1 MLEKILKYAFGLTG
15 ALTGVS
21 LVRLLMVRSGMKVHL
36 GTLYGIGLYV
46 VAAVILGIGMFFLGD
61 KVIAIS
67 AGFVDKIEESL
78 QKITLYELMIGACGL
93 IAGLII
99 ANLISIPIVK
109 IELIGVPL
117 SIIINILFGICG
129 IYFTVIK
136 KNENIFDGAS
146 NRKKTAKSGGVKL
159 LDTSVII
166 DGRILDLSRTGFLEG
181 ELVIP
186 GFVLEELR
194 HLADSSD
201 DVIRAKGRRGLDVL
215 NMLKSDAKFPIT
227 IDNTEGD
234 SQVEVDEQLLS
245 KAKEMGAKIITND
258 YNLGK
263 VAAIRGIEVL
273 NINDLAN
280 SMKPIAVS
288 GEEMTIRIVKE
299 GKESGQGIG
308 YLDDGTMVVVEQ
320 AYKYKGQ
327 LVDLVVVSV
336 LQTSAGRMIF
346 GKLKNVHLS
355 LANSACE

>member
-15 ALTGVS
+15 ALTGIS
-21 LVRLLMVRSGMKVHL
+21 LVRLLMIQSNMEEYL
-36 GTLYGIGLYV
+36 GTVYGVGLFI
-46 VAAVILGIGMFFLGD
+46 VAAVILGIGMFLLGG

-67 AGFVDKIEESL
+67 AGFVDKIEDSL
-78 QKITLYELMIGACGL
+78 QKITLYELLIGASGL

-129 IYFTVIK
+129 IYFALIK
-136 KNENIFDGAS
+136 KNENIFDGALDKKRTQKS
-146 NRKKTAKSGGVKL
+146 NGIKL

-194 HLADSSD
+194 HLADSAD

-215 NMLKSDAKFPIT
+215 NMLKSDVKFPIT
-227 IDNTEGD
+227 IDNSEGD
-234 SQVEVDEQLLS
+234 PKIEVDEQLLMR
-245 KAKEMGAKIITND
+245 AKEIGAKVITND

-263 VAAIRGIEVL
+263 VAAIKGIEVL

-280 SMKPIAVS
+280 SMKPLAVT

-299 GKESGQGIG
+299 GKESGQGVG

-320 AYKYKGQ
+320 ADKFKGQ

-336 LQTSAGRMIF
+336 LQTSAGRMVF
-346 GKLKNVHLS
+346 GKFKNVHLS
-355 LANSACE
+355 LVK

>member
-15 ALTGVS
+15 ALTGIS
-21 LVRLLMVRSGMKVHL
+21 LVRLLLIRIGMKEYL
-36 GTLYGIGLYV
+36 GTLYGIGLYI

-67 AGFVDKIEESL
+67 AGFVDKIEESV

-93 IAGLII
+93 IAGLIV

-117 SIIINILFGICG
+117 SIIINVLFGICG
-129 IYFTVIK
+129 IYFAVIK
-136 KNENIFDGAS
+136 KNENIFDGALS
-146 NRKKTAKSGGVKL
+146 RKKTAKQSGIKL

-234 SQVEVDEQLLS
+234 PQVEVDEQLLS

-355 LANSACE
+355 LANSTYE

>member
-15 ALTGVS
+15 ALTGIS
-21 LVRLLMVRSGMKVHL
+21 LVRLLMIQSGMEEYL
-36 GTLYGIGLYV
+36 STFYGVGLFI
-46 VAAVILGIGMFFLGD
+46 VAAVILGIGMFLLGG

-67 AGFVDKIEESL
+67 AGFVDKIEDSL
-78 QKITLYELMIGACGL
+78 QKITLYELMIGASGL

-129 IYFTVIK
+129 IYFTLIK
-136 KNENIFDGAS
+136 KNDNIFDGALDK
-146 NRKKTAKSGGVKL
+146 KKTLKSNGTKL

-194 HLADSSD
+194 HLADSAD

-215 NMLKSDAKFPIT
+215 NMLKNDAKFPIT
-227 IDNTEGD
+227 IDNSEGD
-234 SQVEVDEQLLS
+234 PQIEVDEQLLLR
-245 KAKEMGAKIITND
+245 ANEIGAKIITND

-263 VAAIRGIEVL
+263 VAAIKGIEVL

-280 SMKPIAVS
+280 SMKPVAVT

-299 GKESGQGIG
+299 GKESGQGVG

-320 AYKYKGQ
+320 AYKFKGQ

-336 LQTSAGRMIF
+336 LQTSAGRMVF
-346 GKLKNVHLS
+346 GKFKNVHLS
-355 LANSACE
+355 MVN

>member
-15 ALTGVS
+15 ALTGIS
-21 LVRLLMVRSGMKVHL
+21 LVRLLMIQSGMEEYL
-36 GTLYGIGLYV
+36 STFYGVGLFI
-46 VAAVILGIGMFFLGD
+46 VAAVILGIGMFLLGG

-67 AGFVDKIEESL
+67 AGFVDKIEDSL
-78 QKITLYELMIGACGL
+78 QKITLYELMIGASGL

-129 IYFTVIK
+129 IYFTLIK
-136 KNENIFDGAS
+136 KNDNIFDGALDK
-146 NRKKTAKSGGVKL
+146 KKTLKSNGTKL

-194 HLADSSD
+194 HLADSAD

-227 IDNTEGD
+227 IDNSEGD
-234 SQVEVDEQLLS
+234 PQIEVDEQLLLR
-245 KAKEMGAKIITND
+245 AKEIGAKIITND

-263 VAAIRGIEVL
+263 VAAIKGIEVL

-280 SMKPIAVS
+280 SMKPVAVT

-299 GKESGQGIG
+299 GKESGQGVG

-320 AYKYKGQ
+320 AYKFKGQ

-336 LQTSAGRMIF
+336 LQTSAGRMVF
-346 GKLKNVHLS
+346 GKFKNVHLS
-355 LANSACE
+355 MVN